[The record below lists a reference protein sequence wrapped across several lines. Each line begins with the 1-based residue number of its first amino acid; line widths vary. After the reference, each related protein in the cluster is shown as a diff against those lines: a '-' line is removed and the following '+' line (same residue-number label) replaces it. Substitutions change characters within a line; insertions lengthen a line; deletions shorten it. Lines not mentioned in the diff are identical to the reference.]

1 MKFDAIQIKAFI
13 KKHSL
18 ASVAVGFLL
27 GHSGSNFLAAII
39 AGLVMPLFNPLL
51 NGTDWRVH
59 TLDVGPFAFQWGP
72 IVADGFHLAAV
83 IFVVVIVIKILECDE
98 VIPNQGD

>member
-1 MKFDAIQIKAFI
+1 
-13 KKHSL
+13 
-18 ASVAVGFLL
+18 
-27 GHSGSNFLAAII
+27 
-39 AGLVMPLFNPLL
+39 LL

-83 IFVVVIVIKILECDE
+83 IFVVVIVIKILEYDE